1 MSHKRVSEM
10 TDEEIRDLCGCR
22 DVPGDS
28 ARDAANRAAEA
39 MRLLNYLTL
48 PHDGAPGL
56 THPSHVYD
64 VIGSL
69 KVMTQRMP
77 QLLRQLSLW
86 LGEQNA
92 AGKVAHDTREAP
104 GQYVADVRE
113 LLDAAEGYAAEL
125 EAILNRAHNASSG
138 LKAAG

>member
-1 MSHKRVSEM
+1 M
-10 TDEEIRDLCGCR
+10 TTENPQALRDTL
-22 DVPGDS
+22 S
-28 ARDAANRAAEA
+28 AAAEA
-39 MRLLNYLTL
+39 MRSANHQTL
-48 PHDGAPGL
+48 GANGTPGL
-56 THPSHVYD
+56 EFPSDVYD
-64 VIGSL
+64 AIGYL
-69 KVMTQRMP
+69 KVTAQRMP

-113 LLDAAEGYAAEL
+113 LLDAAEGYAGEL